1 MNFYFE
7 NGRIVKLKWFGVDYW
22 GNQVAYAHV
31 LIAFED
37 VHTL

>member
-7 NGRIVKLKWFGVDYW
+7 NRRIVKFKMEGVYYW
-22 GNQVAYAHV
+22 GHPVAYAHV
-31 LIAFED
+31 LIASED